1 MKKIIIYKCEIIKL
15 VWWMYV
21 QIPQYLTSYQ
31 PVDKNKEERVEVE
44 EWKKELL
51 LQC

>member
-21 QIPQYLTSYQ
+21 QIP
-31 PVDKNKEERVEVE
+31 
-44 EWKKELL
+44 
-51 LQC
+51 